1 VAGLPPQKAR
11 RAAVPHARDG
21 ACHTTSTFSE
31 ASWSDEGRGGWE
43 PGCPTGIGR
52 VHRTAARLPVAI
64 AFRCQQRVARFIRGR
79 IERARAG
86 CCMCALTEAL
96 LWHPQWQDPFLSRP
110 TDSTRTHPIS
120 PDGVSPA
127 NILFS
132 IGTTFANGF
141 MRIPAVGS
149 WSATGAGQPRD
160 RVHRRSAMRAVRRP
174 PPFGGQRSA
183 GGNRRSADVI
193 GRFCWWSN
201 STLLTV
207 AALTLETV
215 GPSGGLQAAASLE
228 MGQFWCSSCP
238 NPSRPGLRRGLI
250 AAAVPTPCQVP
261 THFAVMGFD

>member
-1 VAGLPPQKAR
+1 MAGLPPQKAR

-52 VHRTAARLPVAI
+52 VHRT
-64 AFRCQQRVARFIRGR
+64 
-79 IERARAG
+79 
-86 CCMCALTEAL
+86 
-96 LWHPQWQDPFLSRP
+96 
-110 TDSTRTHPIS
+110 
-120 PDGVSPA
+120 
-127 NILFS
+127 
-132 IGTTFANGF
+132 
-141 MRIPAVGS
+141 
-149 WSATGAGQPRD
+149 
-160 RVHRRSAMRAVRRP
+160 HRRAAMRAVRRP

-228 MGQFWCSSCP
+228 MGQFWCSSRP
-238 NPSRPGLRRGLI
+238 NPSRPGLRRGLV

-261 THFAVMGFD
+261 THFAVMGCD